1 MGLNHYW
8 QKRNFNIT
16 PEPAGQVAETGD
28 TLAFYIQR
36 HHARRLHYDFR
47 LELDGVLKSWAIP
60 KGPTLDPKE
69 KRLAVHVEDHPLEY
83 GHFEG
88 QIPEHQ
94 YGAGK
99 VILWDCGTWEPLEDP
114 HVGYQKGALKFM
126 LHGEKLSGKW
136 ALVRMG
142 KKPAEGSSEKENWL
156 LIKEK
161 DDVAQ
166 SGEQANITENRPESI
181 RKLFSGDIHRPLK
194 SSDKV
199 RRVSVAS
206 TSSSRQSAGAH
217 HASPD
222 LDGEVGKTQ
231 PMPTTMQPQLALL
244 AKKAPVGEHW
254 LTEVKFDGYRMLAR
268 CEDGEVK
275 LYSRNG
281 HDWTAKWKGIADA
294 LKQLPIDQAWLDGEL
309 VALQPNGKISF
320 QALQDAMQANSAA
333 TLAYFVFDLMYLN
346 GHDLRTQPLI
356 KRKALL
362 KTVLQRAADDSQAPS
377 PLHFSDH
384 IVGNA
389 PEVFDHACLHDLE
402 GIIAK
407 RAESP
412 YQPRRTEDWLKIKCG
427 LRQEFVI
434 GGYTDP
440 AGSRQGFGALL
451 LGVYDAEGVLHYAG
465 RVGTGFTETTLAQ
478 LSKQFSRLQRASS
491 PFTGKLTGLQMRGV
505 HWLTP
510 KLVAEV
516 RFAQWTDSQIVR
528 HAAFVGLRQDK
539 PAREIVH
546 ETPANPPPPTE
557 DAASSPEQSGQQRP
571 QRSGSVREIASVR
584 LTHPGKILFAQA
596 GLTKQDL
603 AHYYEEIAPWILPQ
617 LQGRPLSLVRCP
629 TGAGQQCFFQKH
641 AAMTIPDNVRRIQVP
656 VSGFSDDYMVVDD
669 LPALISL
676 VQMGVLEIHTWGS
689 REEHLE
695 QPDRII
701 FDLDP
706 DEALPWTSVVES
718 AQLVHALL
726 QALGLES
733 FVKTTGGKGVHVVI
747 PIVPEHSWQT
757 IKAFSKSA
765 AQYLEKQLPDRF
777 TSNMSKEKRTG
788 KVFIDYLRNAP
799 GATAIAAYSSRA
811 KPSATVSVPISW
823 EELNMGVRSDSFT
836 IANLPERL
844 ARQKQDPWQDYDRLR
859 QHITT
864 AMLEMF
870 T

>member
-16 PEPAGQVAETGD
+16 PEPAGTVASAGD

-94 YGAGK
+94 YGAGR
-99 VILWDCGTWEPLEDP
+99 VVLWDCGTWEPLEEP
-114 HVGYQKGALKFM
+114 HAGYQKGALKFM

-166 SGEQANITENRPESI
+166 SGDDANITETRPESI
-181 RKLFSGDIHRPLK
+181 RNLFSGDAHRPL
-194 SSDKV
+194 
-199 RRVSVAS
+199 
-206 TSSSRQSAGAH
+206 Q
-217 HASPD
+217 SPD
-222 LDGEVGKTQ
+222 RKSMTGATSTTRARKSTKTEEIRQEDIVQSSGKPE

-244 AKKAPVGEHW
+244 AKKAPLGEDW

-268 CEDGEVK
+268 REQGKVR

-294 LKQLPIDQAWLDGEL
+294 LKQLPVDQAWLDGEL
-309 VALQPNGKISF
+309 VALQADGKVSF
-320 QALQDAMQANSAA
+320 QALQDAMQTNSAA
-333 TLAYFVFDLMYLN
+333 TLAYFIFDLMYLN
-346 GHDLRTQPLI
+346 GHDLRRLPLI

-362 KTVLQRAADDSQAPS
+362 KTLLAHSAEDG
-377 PLHFSDH
+377 PLHYSDH
-384 IVGNA
+384 IAGNA

-402 GIIAK
+402 GVIAK
-407 RAESP
+407 RADAP
-412 YQPRRTEDWLKIKCG
+412 YQPRRSDDWLKVKCG

-440 AGSRQGFGALL
+440 AGNRQGFGALL
-451 LGVYDAEGVLHYAG
+451 LGVYDADGALHYAG
-465 RVGTGFTETTLAQ
+465 RVGTGFTETTLTQ
-478 LSKQFSRLQRASS
+478 LSRQFGRLQRASS
-491 PFTGKLTGLQMRGV
+491 PFRGKLTGLQMRGV

-528 HAAFVGLRQDK
+528 HAAFVGVRQDK
-539 PAREIVH
+539 PARDIVH
-546 ETPANPPPPTE
+546 ETSVTPPLPSANTASATEPPRPK
-557 DAASSPEQSGQQRP
+557 SP
-571 QRSGSVREIASVR
+571 QRGASERDIAGVR

-596 GLTKQDL
+596 QLSKQDL

-689 REEHLE
+689 REGHLE

-706 DEALPWTSVVES
+706 DETLKWTTVVES
-718 AQLVHALL
+718 AQLVRALL

-733 FVKTTGGKGVHVVI
+733 FAKTTGGKGIHVVI
-747 PIVPEHSWQT
+747 PIVPEHSWKT
-757 IKAFSKSA
+757 IKAFSKA
-765 AQYLEKQLPDRF
+765 TAQYLEKQLPDRF
-777 TSNMSKEKRTG
+777 TANMSKEKRTG

-811 KPSATVSVPISW
+811 KPTATVSVPISW
-823 EELNMGVRSDSFT
+823 DELNMGIRSDTFT
-836 IANLPERL
+836 VATLPERL
-844 ARQKQDPWQDYDRLR
+844 AQLKQDPWQDYERLR

>member
-8 QKRNFNIT
+8 QKRNFSIT
-16 PEPAGQVAETGD
+16 PEPAGKIAEAGE

-94 YGAGK
+94 YGAGQ
-99 VILWDCGTWEPLEDP
+99 VVLWDCGTWEPLEDP
-114 HVGYQKGALKFM
+114 HKGYEKGALKFM

-142 KKPAEGSSEKENWL
+142 KKPASGSSEKENWL

-161 DDVAQ
+161 DEVAQ
-166 SGEQANITENRPESI
+166 SGEEANITENRPESI
-181 RKLFSGDIHRPLK
+181 RQLFSGDAHRPLLSGH
-194 SSDKV
+194 SSPVKP
-199 RRVSVAS
+199 SEK
-206 TSSSRQSAGAH
+206 AGAH
-217 HASPD
+217 RSTNRRHT
-222 LDGEVGKTQ
+222 KTDVSINKAEKT
-231 PMPTTMQPQLALL
+231 PMPASMQPQLALL
-244 AKKAPVGEHW
+244 AKKAPVGEDW

-268 CEDGEVK
+268 CEGGEVK

-281 HDWTAKWKGIADA
+281 HDWTAKWHSIADA
-294 LKQLPIDQAWLDGEL
+294 LRHLPVDQAWLDGEL
-309 VALQPNGKISF
+309 VALQANGKVSF
-320 QALQDAMQANSAA
+320 QALQDAMQANSKA
-333 TLAYFVFDLMYLN
+333 TLAYFIFDLMYLN
-346 GHDLRTQPLI
+346 GHDLRSQPLI

-362 KTVLQRAADDSQAPS
+362 KTLLEEAETNSPDPS
-377 PLHFSDH
+377 PLQFSDH

-402 GIIAK
+402 GVIAK
-407 RAESP
+407 RANST
-412 YQPRRTEDWLKIKCG
+412 YQPHRSEDWLKVKCG

-451 LGVYDAEGVLHYAG
+451 LGVYDSEGELHYAG
-465 RVGTGFTETTLAQ
+465 RVGTGFTDTTLTQ
-478 LSKQFSRLQRASS
+478 LTRQFAKLQRASS

-505 HWLTP
+505 HWLNP

-528 HAAFVGLRQDK
+528 HASFVGLRQDK
-539 PAREIVH
+539 PARDIVH
-546 ETPANPPPPTE
+546 EKPVNPP
-557 DAASSPEQSGQQRP
+557 AAAEMSNITG
-571 QRSGSVREIASVR
+571 RSAKVAERAPMHDMAGVK
-584 LTHPGKILFAQA
+584 LTHPNKILFAKA
-596 GLTKQDL
+596 GVSKQDL
-603 AHYYEEIAPWILPQ
+603 AAYYETVAPWILPQ

-629 TGAGQQCFFQKH
+629 SGAAQQCFFQKH

-669 LPALISL
+669 VAALISL
-676 VQMGVLEIHTWGS
+676 VQMGVLEIHTWGA
-689 REEHLE
+689 REGHLE

-706 DEALPWTSVVES
+706 DENLPWTTVVES
-718 AQLVHALL
+718 AQLVRALL

-733 FVKTTGGKGVHVVI
+733 FVKTTGGKGIHVEI
-747 PIVPEHSWQT
+747 PIVPEHDWAT
-757 IKAFSKSA
+757 IKAFSKAA

-777 TSNMSKEKRTG
+777 TATMSKEKRKG

-811 KPSATVSVPISW
+811 KPEATVAVPISW
-823 EELNMGVRSDSFT
+823 DELNMGVRSDSFT
-836 IANLPERL
+836 VRNVPDRL
-844 ARQKQDPWQDYDRLR
+844 AHLSQDPWQDYEQRR
-859 QHITT
+859 QALTR